1 MANDKEATESVN
13 AQFNFKSELYSNWT
27 RQMLSDASLF
37 LKAKGARI
45 MRRARSNVSTQSKK
59 TGALAKAIKDKNVFK
74 QGRAKNRIDGRIWM
88 GVGIDSNVR
97 EKEYTAKGS
106 MIEHRPIFYAHLVE
120 QGFTH
125 YPDGKLIKGKPFL
138 RPAVN
143 AEGGEIGIKNELE
156 EVIDNAA
163 RGILNDE
170 SKFKFSIK

>member
-1 MANDKEATESVN
+1 MANDEEPIESVN
-13 AQFNFKSELYSNWT
+13 AQFKFKSELYSNWT

-74 QGRAKNRIDGRIWM
+74 RGRAKNRIDGRIWM

-97 EKEYTAKGS
+97 EKEYQPNGR
-106 MIEHRPIFYAHLVE
+106 IIIHRPIFYAHLVE